1 MHEAQPPES
10 FQEVLGR
17 GRRNKQ
23 TTRLAAG
30 IAQDL
35 LGSDGSADE
44 SVTVAKPSAPNARRA
59 PSGKGN
65 KTCAPVGSANPFES
79 LTIEEASDAEDG
91 EYQAKTSSSSA
102 SGTDTEVEAITNE
115 EVLTFILH
123 LQTC

>member
-1 MHEAQPPES
+1 VHEAQPPES

-17 GRRNKQ
+17 ACRNKQ
-23 TTRLAAG
+23 TARLAAG

-44 SVTVAKPSAPNARRA
+44 SVTIAKPSAPNGRCAL
-59 PSGKGN
+59 SGKGN
-65 KTCAPVGSANPFES
+65 KTHAPVASANPFES
-79 LTIEEASDAEDG
+79 LTVKEASDAEDG

-102 SGTDTEVEAITNE
+102 SGTDTEVEAITNK

>member
-1 MHEAQPPES
+1 MYEAQPPES
-10 FQEVLGR
+10 FKEVLGR

-23 TTRLAAG
+23 TARLAAG

-44 SVTVAKPSAPNARRA
+44 SVTVAKPSAPNVRRTM
-59 PSGKGN
+59 SGKGN
-65 KTCAPVGSANPFES
+65 KTHAPIASANPFES
-79 LTIEEASDAEDG
+79 LYVEEASDAEDG
-91 EYQAKTSSSSA
+91 EYQVKTSSSA

-123 LQTC
+123 PQTC

>member
-17 GRRNKQ
+17 GRWNKQ
-23 TTRLAAG
+23 TARLAAG

-35 LGSDGSADE
+35 LGSEGSADE
-44 SVTVAKPSAPNARRA
+44 SVTIVKPSAPNARCA

-65 KTCAPVGSANPFES
+65 KTCAPVASANPFES
-79 LTIEEASDAEDG
+79 LTVEEASNAEDC
-91 EYQAKTSSSSA
+91 EYQAKTSSSA
-102 SGTDTEVEAITNE
+102 SGMDTEVEAITNE
-115 EVLTFILH
+115 EVLTFILC